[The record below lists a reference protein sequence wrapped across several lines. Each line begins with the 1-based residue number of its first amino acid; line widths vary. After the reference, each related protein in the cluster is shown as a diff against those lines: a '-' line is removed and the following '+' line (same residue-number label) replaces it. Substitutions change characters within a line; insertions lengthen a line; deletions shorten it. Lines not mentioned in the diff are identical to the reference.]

1 MMPVL
6 RNERHERFAQEI
18 AKGKNGADAYLAAGY
33 VLARD
38 AAARNAYRLRSRGDI
53 RARIDELAGKK
64 HGRVAVEQVVES
76 IRTGRPTVYRPE
88 ICEIVRRLAL
98 LGLNDV
104 ETADAINIDVHTFSD
119 WKARHR
125 EFRQALARGRVQADA
140 K

>member
-1 MMPVL
+1 M
-6 RNERHERFAQEI
+6 
-18 AKGKNGADAYLAAGY
+18 AA
-33 VLARD
+33 
-38 AAARNAYRLRSRGDI
+38 
-53 RARIDELAGKK
+53 
-64 HGRVAVEQVVES
+64 VAVEQVVES

-104 ETADAINIDVHTFSD
+104 QMADAINIDVHTFSD

-140 K
+140 KVADRLYFRATAPATSRRAWGHFFS